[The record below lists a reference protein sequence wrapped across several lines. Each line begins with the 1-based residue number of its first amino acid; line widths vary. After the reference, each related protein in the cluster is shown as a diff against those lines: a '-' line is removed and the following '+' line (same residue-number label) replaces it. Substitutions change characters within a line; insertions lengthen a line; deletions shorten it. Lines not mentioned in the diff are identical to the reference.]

1 MSLKRKISVF
11 GTLYTV
17 EFIEK
22 PTQHMFENLLNGVT
36 DFDKKEI
43 QVLCGEDE
51 DEILKHEMIH
61 AHLWE
66 CGLHTEA
73 TDEKLVCILSEI
85 YGRMD
90 KLAIKDLYTRTKA
103 ITQLSEIINKI

>member
-22 PTQHMFENLLNGVT
+22 PTQYMFENLL
-36 DFDKKEI
+36 DKKEI
-43 QVLCGEDE
+43 QILCGEDE

-73 TDEKLVCILSEI
+73 TDEKLVCIISEI
-85 YGRMD
+85 FSRMD

-103 ITQLSEIINKI
+103 ITQLSEMINKI